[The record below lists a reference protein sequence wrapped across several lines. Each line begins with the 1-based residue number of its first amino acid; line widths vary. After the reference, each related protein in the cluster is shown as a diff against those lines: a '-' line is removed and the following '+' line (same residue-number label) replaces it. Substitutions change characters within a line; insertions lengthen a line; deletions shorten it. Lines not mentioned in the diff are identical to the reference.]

1 MAALLWLIAGVLL
14 VAVEVLSGDL
24 VLLMLGVGSLAAA
37 GSSAL
42 GAPLLVDVAVFAVA
56 SLGLVTV
63 ARPALRRRLQPPELT
78 RTNVEALVGGTATVV
93 STVDTQGGRVKIGG
107 DVWSARAYD
116 PTEVLEPGR
125 AVTVMEISG
134 ATAVVWGG
142 P

>member
-1 MAALLWLIAGVLL
+1 MAALVWLVAGVLL
-14 VAVEVLSGDL
+14 IAVEVLSGDL
-24 VLLMLGVGSLAAA
+24 VLLMLGVGALAAA

-42 GAPLLVDVAVFAVA
+42 GAPLLVDVLVFALA
-56 SLGLVTV
+56 SLGLITV
-63 ARPALRRRLQPPELT
+63 ARPALRRRLQPPELV

-93 STVDTQGGRVKIGG
+93 STVDSQGGRVRIGG

-125 AVTVMEISG
+125 TVTVMEISG